1 MVRASIFRRMQ
12 MCYKYCMAVYSNLFS
27 VYFKISVRLA
37 DTEDEMIAL
46 RRQLKENQQGDYQE
60 IIELGKK

>member
-1 MVRASIFRRMQ
+1 
-12 MCYKYCMAVYSNLFS
+12 MAVYSNLFS

-37 DTEDEMIAL
+37 DAEDEMIAL